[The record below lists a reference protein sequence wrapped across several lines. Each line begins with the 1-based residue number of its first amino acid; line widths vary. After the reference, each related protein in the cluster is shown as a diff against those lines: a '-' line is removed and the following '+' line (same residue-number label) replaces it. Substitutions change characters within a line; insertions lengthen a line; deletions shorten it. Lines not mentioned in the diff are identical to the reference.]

1 MQNAMASF
9 WWIVHKDLVSE
20 FRSRRVWPAM
30 LLLGIVVA
38 LIFSIQMDL
47 LPQQKRQIVGGLLWL
62 SVFFAGATV
71 FDRSFA
77 AEREDGCWDGMKLLP
92 VSPGA
97 VFFAKLTVNVLALAV
112 LEGLLIPLFFLLSDL
127 PLMAH
132 AHQLALIA
140 ALASPG
146 LAAVGTL
153 VSALAAG
160 GGKGGSLLVLV
171 VLPLVIPV
179 MLAAAECTRLAVENR
194 IDAPWWRWIQ
204 LLGAFS
210 IVFVTAGALLF
221 EYAIED

>member
-1 MQNAMASF
+1 MSSF
-9 WWIVHKDLVSE
+9 WWIVHKDLISE

-30 LLLGIVVA
+30 LLLGVVVA
-38 LIFSIQMDL
+38 LIFSIQMNL
-47 LPQQKRQIVGGLLWL
+47 LPDQKQRIVGGLLWL
-62 SVFFAGATV
+62 AVFFAGATV

-92 VSPGA
+92 ASPGT
-97 VFFAKLTVNVLALAV
+97 VYLAKLTVNLLALAV
-112 LEGLLIPLFFLLSDL
+112 LECLLVPLFFVLSDL
-127 PLMAH
+127 PLFAH
-132 AHQLALIA
+132 AHQMALIA

-160 GGKGGSLLVLV
+160 SGRSGSLLVLV

-194 IDAPWWRWIQ
+194 IDDQWWRWLQ
-204 LLGAFS
+204 LLGAFA
-210 IVFVTAGALLF
+210 IVFVTAGTLLF
-221 EYAIED
+221 EFAIED

>member
-1 MQNAMASF
+1 MSSF
-9 WWIVHKDLVSE
+9 LWIFHKDLVSE

-30 LLLGIVVA
+30 LLLGAVVA
-38 LIFSIQMDL
+38 LIFSVQMDL
-47 LPQQKRQIVGGLLWL
+47 LPDQKQRIVGGLLWL

-92 VSPGA
+92 VSPST
-97 VFFAKLTVNVLALAV
+97 VYLAKLAVNVLAVAALDC
-112 LEGLLIPLFFLLSDL
+112 LLVPMFFVLSDL
-127 PLMAH
+127 PLLAH
-132 AHQLALIA
+132 AHQMALIA

-160 GGKGGSLLVLV
+160 SGKSGSLLVLV

-179 MLAAAECTRLAVENR
+179 LLAAAECTRLAVENR
-194 IDAPWWRWIQ
+194 IDDQWWRWIQ
-204 LLGAFS
+204 LLGAFAV
-210 IVFVTAGALLF
+210 VFVTAGTLLF
-221 EYAIED
+221 EYAIEE

>member
-1 MQNAMASF
+1 MASF

-38 LIFSIQMDL
+38 LIFSLQMDL

-62 SVFFAGATV
+62 SVFFAGATM

-77 AEREDGCWDGMKLLP
+77 AEREEGCWDGLKLLP
-92 VSPGA
+92 AAPGA
-97 VFFAKLTVNVLALAV
+97 VFFAKLAVNLLALAA
-112 LEGLLIPLFFLLSDL
+112 LECLLIPLFFLLSDL
-127 PLMAH
+127 PLVAH
-132 AHQLALIA
+132 AHQLVLIA

-160 GGKGGSLLVLV
+160 GGKNGSLFVLV

-179 MLAAAECTRLAVENR
+179 LLAAAECTRLSIENR
-194 IDAPWWRWIQ
+194 IDDPWWRWVQ
-204 LLGAFS
+204 LLGAFAV
-210 IVFVTAGALLF
+210 VFVTAGALLF